1 MPLPVVDRAIHV
13 ATRRCWVPAD
23 LESVTA
29 IGDANDA
36 DPVVAEIWGL
46 VEDVYRSGMHPG
58 IQICIRHRGDVVM
71 DRAIGHARGNLPG
84 YPIDPDRLTPMAIDT
99 PVNLFSAAKA
109 VTAMAMHKL
118 EELGALDLDDPVA
131 EYVAGF
137 ERHGK
142 GSITIR
148 QVLTHRAGIP
158 TFPARAFDLDL
169 LTDHERLTQ
178 ILCDLRPSSPPGA
191 TPAYHAVSGGFVMEA
206 VARGAADR
214 SLRDVLATEIKEP
227 LGLGWFDY
235 GVAPEHAQLVAQNVE
250 TGLPVGPALGTFMR
264 RVLGRGWSRV
274 LRMSNDPRF
283 LSGVIPSANVI
294 VTARDAATFYQCLM
308 NGGSVAGTRV
318 FDETTVAGAVAPVQA
333 LEIDR
338 MLGVPMR
345 YSSGFMLG
353 SESVSLYGWNHP
365 RIFGHLG
372 MSNLFTWADPER
384 DLAVAFLATGKPVFG
399 SHLPPLVRLISG
411 IHERF
416 PAR

>member
-1 MPLPVVDRAIHV
+1 M
-13 ATRRCWVPAD
+13 AT
-23 LESVTA
+23 
-29 IGDANDA
+29 
-36 DPVVAEIWGL
+36 
-46 VEDVYRSGMHPG
+46 
-58 IQICIRHRGDVVM
+58 
-71 DRAIGHARGNLPG
+71 
-84 YPIDPDRLTPMAIDT
+84 DT

-137 ERHGK
+137 ERHRK